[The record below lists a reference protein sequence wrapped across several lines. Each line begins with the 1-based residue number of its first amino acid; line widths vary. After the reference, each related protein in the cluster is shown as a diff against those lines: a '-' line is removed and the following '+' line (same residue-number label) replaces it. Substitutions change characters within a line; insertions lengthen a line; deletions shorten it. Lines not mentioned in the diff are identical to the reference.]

1 LSPARRTQA
10 DVQILQGYRNDL
22 LSERGEE
29 GARQKIERWLNPDG
43 GLSWIVGLITIRG
56 VRTDS
61 QDPIQVTAL
70 SLGSA
75 YPLLSNARIRPSDG
89 QGHIV
94 SFDVREFGTQL
105 IIQRAEIDID
115 YLDSTSLSLST
126 SLLINFPR
134 PRFAVLP
141 VSLGVQLASIGGT
154 VSTFSRD

>member
-1 LSPARRTQA
+1 LSK
-10 DVQILQGYRNDL
+10 G
-22 LSERGEE
+22 GEE
-29 GARQKIERWLNPDG
+29 GARQKIERWLNPNG
-43 GLSWIVGLITIRG
+43 GLSWIVSLLM
-56 VRTDS
+56 VRWKSTND

-94 SFDVREFGTQL
+94 SCFAQELRTKL
-105 IIQRAEIDID
+105 IDQRAEIDID
-115 YLDSTSLSLST
+115 YSDSTSLSLST

-154 VSTFSRD
+154 VS

>member
-1 LSPARRTQA
+1 MSSARRKQA

-43 GLSWIVGLITIRG
+43 GLSWIVGLVSIKG
-56 VRTDS
+56 ARTDN

-94 SFDVREFGTQL
+94 SYDVRDLGIQL
-105 IIQRAEIDID
+105 I
-115 YLDSTSLSLST
+115 
-126 SLLINFPR
+126 
-134 PRFAVLP
+134 
-141 VSLGVQLASIGGT
+141 
-154 VSTFSRD
+154 